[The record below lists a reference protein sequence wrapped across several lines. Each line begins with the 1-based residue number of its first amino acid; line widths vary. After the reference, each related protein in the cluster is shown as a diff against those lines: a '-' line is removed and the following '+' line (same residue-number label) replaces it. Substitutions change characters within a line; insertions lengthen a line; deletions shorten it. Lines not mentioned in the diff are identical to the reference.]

1 MSKIVSSP
9 IALIVRT
16 LKDSEVDG
24 ETMEEL
30 IREVGMEGQM
40 LRQLIMGADIDT
52 VKQLIEEKEQ
62 LMEEKERL
70 EGEKIQTLNIE
81 TYSTVKVALLY
92 RGIEYE
98 VECRT
103 YDLGCDGDTES
114 TYTVR
119 TLDDGCVLHNMDS
132 LYDEIVEYVDSQ
144 VIGNIRK

>member
-1 MSKIVSSP
+1 MSKVVSSP

-16 LKDSEVDG
+16 LKDYEVDG

-70 EGEKIQTLNIE
+70 EGEKIQTYNIE

-92 RGIEYE
+92 RGVEYE
-98 VECRT
+98 AECRT
-103 YDLGCDGDTES
+103 YDDCDGTTE

-119 TLDDGCVLHNMDS
+119 SLDDGQELHNMDS

-144 VIGNIRK
+144 VIGNIR

>member
-1 MSKIVSSP
+1 MSSKI
-9 IALIVRT
+9 
-16 LKDSEVDG
+16 LKNTIEILKAMDING
-24 ETMEEL
+24 ETMEQL
-30 IREVGMEGQM
+30 IRDLGMEDQM
-40 LRQLIMGADIDT
+40 LRQLAMKVDMDS
-52 VKQLIEEKEQ
+52 LKE

-70 EGEKIQTLNIE
+70 EGEKIQTYNIE

-92 RGIEYE
+92 RGVEYE

-119 TLDDGCVLHNMDS
+119 TLDDGLVLHNMDS

-144 VIGNIRK
+144 VIGNIR

>member
-16 LKDSEVDG
+16 LKDYEVDG

-62 LMEEKERL
+62 LIEEKERL
-70 EGEKIQTLNIE
+70 EGEKIQTYNIE
-81 TYSTVKVALLY
+81 TYSTVKVTLSY

-103 YDLGCDGDTES
+103 YDDCDSTME

-119 TLDDGCVLHNMDS
+119 SLDDGQELHNMDS

-144 VIGNIRK
+144 VIGNIR